1 MVTGIGLTEGIDYI
15 MTMTGANS
23 APAGGGPGEN
33 LTLFRHPTVDLGVAV
48 SATVLLIIAGVIAGY
63 FPARKAVKIPA
74 VEAMRVE

>member
-1 MVTGIGLTEGIDYI
+1 

-23 APAGGGPGEN
+23 APAGGGLGEN